1 MNIEINCHIDVMTNY
16 VYRKVAIV
24 VLKYIASFKKQRFY
38 INILVIGNG
47 FDLEH
52 GFPTKY
58 IDFLE
63 F

>member
-1 MNIEINCHIDVMTNY
+1 MSNHL
-16 VYRKVAIV
+16 YRKVAIV